1 MFIKFFTIEAIFHK
15 GYVLWVQSLDS
26 TMNKNIVETILLFAL
41 NSFIVPSINE
51 TVLLLFSSH

>member
-15 GYVLWVQSLDS
+15 GYVLWVQRLDYFLF
-26 TMNKNIVETILLFAL
+26 IVETILLFAL